1 MNRLRDQTSPYLLQ
15 HSDNPV
21 HWQPWDKESL
31 ALAKRKNKPILL
43 SIGYSSNHMCRVM
56 ARESFESAQVAQ
68 LMNDNYVSIKVDREE
83 RPDIDR
89 VYQTTH
95 QLLNRKPGGW
105 PLTMFLDPNDL
116 MPIYAGTYF
125 PAQPNRDAPAFRD
138 VLKGMAETYNLQD
151 DRMKEFKEKLTE
163 ALTPI
168 HVEPSAGEFD
178 ETLVDRACGQIDA
191 SFDAHHGGFSE
202 APKYPHATGL
212 ALMLDAATC
221 IGDEAKSARLF
232 HMLDFTLQSM
242 ARSGLYDHLAG
253 GFHRYAVDTGWDI
266 PSFEKTLCDNAL
278 LLSIYAQRARDCDSQ
293 WMRDAANQTADWLM
307 QDMQLASGGFCS
319 NLDGDSE
326 GQEGGFYTWSYDEL
340 KTILGDNYEAFAEPY
355 GLNKKANF
363 KKNWHLRLSA
373 PEETANDETVSGKL
387 APARALLLAARKE
400 RGEPKRDDKILT
412 SWNGLTIRALADAA
426 QHLGRDDCLVAAT
439 RAIDFLR
446 DKHWVDGRLLAIS
459 RDGKARLNAYI
470 GDYAYLI
477 DGLLAVLATRWRDQ
491 DLAFAREVADAMLTH
506 FEDCKSGGFFF
517 TSHDHE
523 MLIQRT
529 KPFGDESLPSGNG
542 SAVRALLEL
551 GYLADEKRFA
561 DAAEKALRS
570 SMRDA
575 ERWPSAHA
583 TLMRG
588 LLDFMQPAER
598 IILRCGATTD
608 TNAYK
613 AAARAKLSARA
624 RIYVVP
630 TTAVGLPVG
639 IPASSATDNAAI
651 TAYVCR
657 GSVCSS
663 AASNLDEFEK
673 LLDA

>member
-1 MNRLRDQTSPYLLQ
+1 MNRLCDQTSPYLLQ
-15 HSDNPV
+15 HADNPV
-21 HWQPWDKESL
+21 HWQPWDEQAL
-31 ALAKRKNKPILL
+31 ALAKRENKPILL

-56 ARESFESAQVAQ
+56 ARESFESTLVAR
-68 LMNDNYVSIKVDREE
+68 LMNENYVSIKVDREE

-125 PAQPNRDAPAFRD
+125 PPQPNHDAPAFRD
-138 VLKGMAETYNLQD
+138 VLKGMAETYGLQNEK
-151 DRMKEFKEKLTE
+151 MKEFKEKLTE

-168 HVEPSAGEFD
+168 HAEPSVGEFD
-178 ETLVDRACGQIDA
+178 EALVDRACGQIDA
-191 SFDAHHGGFSE
+191 SFDARHGGFSE

-212 ALMLDAATC
+212 ALMLDAAAC

-242 ARSGLYDHLAG
+242 TRSGLYDHLAG
-253 GFHRYAVDTGWDI
+253 GFHRYAVDAAWNI
-266 PSFEKTLCDNAL
+266 PSFDKTLCDNAL
-278 LLSIYAQRARDCDSQ
+278 LLSIYAQRADNCDSQ

-307 QDMQLASGGFCS
+307 QEMQIDSGGFCS
-319 NLDGDSE
+319 NLDGDND
-326 GQEGGFYTWSYDEL
+326 GQEGDFYTWSYDEL
-340 KTILGDNYEAFAEPY
+340 KAILGDHYEAFAEPY
-355 GLNKKANF
+355 GLNKEANF

-373 PEETANDETVSGKL
+373 PQETANNETVSSEL

-400 RGEPKRDDKILT
+400 RGESKRDDKILT

-426 QHLGRDDCLVAAT
+426 RYLGREDCIVSAT

-459 RDGKARLNAYI
+459 RDGKAQLNAYI

-477 DGLLAVLATRWRDQ
+477 DGLLAVLAVRWRDQ
-491 DLAFAREVADAMLTH
+491 DLAFALEVANAMLTH
-506 FEDCKSGGFFF
+506 FEDSKSGGFYF

-529 KPFGDESLPSGNG
+529 KPFGDDSLPSGNG
-542 SAVRALLEL
+542 SAVRVLLEL
-551 GYLADEKRFA
+551 GHLSGEKRFT

-598 IILRCGATTD
+598 IILRCGD
-608 TNAYK
+608 TADTSTYT

-624 RIYVVP
+624 RLYVVP
-630 TTAVGLPVG
+630 TTAVALPAGLAIG
-639 IPASSATDNAAI
+639 CATGNAAI

-657 GSVCSS
+657 GHVSS
-663 AASNLDEFEK
+663 NAANNLDEFEK
-673 LLDA
+673 LLDP